1 MSATVQPRTQPVECL
16 STGRDQVGES
26 PVWSVAD
33 QCLYWVDIEAPC
45 VHRLDWA
52 TRVQSSWTLP
62 ERVGCIAVSDRGT
75 LIAAM
80 ETGIFEVTLAEPPLA
95 HISLLAGVSHP
106 QPGMRFNDGRC
117 DRQGRFWAGTMV
129 RDMGLAS
136 AAGGIYGLDTNGLRG
151 PVLEGYITP
160 NGMAFSADG
169 TTAYL
174 SDSHPRVQKI
184 WQHTFDGATG
194 TWGPQT
200 AWVDMQALPGRP
212 DGAAIDAEGCY
223 WICGN
228 DAGQVH
234 RFSPRARCFSPS
246 PYRSASR
253 PCVPLAGPSC
263 AICSSPPS
271 ALPHRC
277 PALMPR
283 WTAPCWCWS
292 PACKVCRSL
301 CFPAFPFDSF
311 PFVNP
316 QPIPSEETTCAFNSR
331 NSPANW
337 PLPR

>member
-1 MSATVQPRTQPVECL
+1 MSTPVQPRTVSVECW

-45 VHRLDWA
+45 IHRLDWA

-62 ERVGCIAVSDRGT
+62 ERVGCIALSDRGT

-80 ETGIFEVTLAEPPLA
+80 ETGIFEVTLGVAPLA
-95 HISLLAGVSHP
+95 HVSLLAGITHP

-117 DRQGRFWAGTMV
+117 DREGRFWAGTMV

-136 AAGGIYGLDTNGLRG
+136 AAGGIYGLDEHGLRG
-151 PVLEGYITP
+151 PVLQGYITP
-160 NGMAFSADG
+160 NGMAFSPDG
-169 TTAYL
+169 STAYL

-200 AWVDMQALPGRP
+200 GLVDMQTLPGRP
-212 DGAAIDAEGCY
+212 DGAAVDAEGGY

-234 RFSPRARCFSPS
+234 RFSPQGALLQSI
-246 PYRSASR
+246 A
-253 PCVPLAGPSC
+253 VPVSK
-263 AICSSPPS
+263 
-271 ALPHRC
+271 
-277 PALMPR
+277 PAM
-283 WTAPCWCWS
+283 
-292 PACKVCRSL
+292 
-301 CFPAFPFDSF
+301 
-311 PFVNP
+311 
-316 QPIPSEETTCAFNSR
+316 CAFGGPELRHLFITSIRPAAPVPGFDAALDGALLVLEPGVQGLPEPVFSR
-331 NSPANW
+331 FPV
-337 PLPR
+337 R